1 MADFKVQ
8 SMTLQTLQ
16 GRDESRSGDNPW
28 KLGAHNRDDSWCDH
42 DHYFIAQLL
51 PTTSHPNLQQTA

>member
-1 MADFKVQ
+1 MADFKF
-8 SMTLQTLQ
+8 SRRRLQTPQ
-16 GRDESRSGDNPW
+16 GRDEPRSADNPW

-42 DHYFIAQLL
+42 DHYFTAQLL